1 MSKLKAMTEQR
12 AKEIWSSAASDLI
25 VADHS
30 EMQSEVEIFID
41 RHGLDVV
48 LSTIRE
54 ICYAK
59 ANHIAVEWQDVGLA
73 KLWLAKGIRV
83 NQAAQGVRI

>member
-1 MSKLKAMTEQR
+1 MNQELETM
-12 AKEIWSSAASDLI
+12 
-25 VADHS
+25 
-30 EMQSEVEIFID
+30 ID
-41 RHGLDVV
+41 QHGLDTV
-48 LSTIRE
+48 LTAIRE

-83 NQAAQGVRI
+83 NQAAQGVRV

>member
-1 MSKLKAMTEQR
+1 MTMEQ
-12 AKEIWSSAASDLI
+12 ALETLI
-25 VADHS
+25 D
-30 EMQSEVEIFID
+30 Q
-41 RHGLDVV
+41 HGLDIV
-48 LSTIRE
+48 LQSIRE